1 MSLCY
6 VPSQALYTH
15 STLANTMSRKHIPQG
30 LESCRKDSIHYEM
43 MRTRYHNSYVPDRY
57 PAEVLVPSSAED
69 VAAAM
74 KRASKAGIQ
83 VGVRSGGHQW
93 AASSLIQNGILL
105 DMQNVNHEINYDA
118 SAETIIFGPSCNGFE
133 MSKAMLDVGRFF
145 PHGHTGSVSLGGFLA
160 AGGQGWFFRG
170 WGLTCES
177 WILQIEVVTAN
188 GDILICNKEQNP
200 DLFWAARGS
209 GQGFFAVV
217 TKYWG
222 RTIPARQ
229 LYQSRLV
236 FNASERYEE
245 IMGFLFQANE
255 ETPKEGTDAAL
266 ISFYYEK
273 YAPSDTEEIKDR
285 SQFAIALVVVAYTDS
300 IESARE
306 LLGAYGEARVP
317 DNLKKYLAVADDTQ
331 HTTWAELFKDQEGLV
346 PFDNGER
353 WQCGSILTDP
363 TQPRAEGT
371 STDVKTFV
379 MQIIKAIKPAMV
391 DLPTRQSVG
400 CISFADLEPDEKHQA
415 ASLQQQY
422 YVASMVCWKDPREDA
437 RMHQWLAQVNDS
449 MKHAALG
456 VYVADFNQQF
466 AVKKVLS
473 ETAFARYTQ
482 LRQKW
487 DQQSLFQGFRGLN
500 SCVGDES
507 EVSKGGL

>member
-1 MSLCY
+1 
-6 VPSQALYTH
+6 
-15 STLANTMSRKHIPQG
+15 MSRKPIPQG
-30 LESCRKDSIHYEM
+30 LESCRKDSEHYEM
-43 MRTRYHNSYVPDRY
+43 MRRRFHNSYVPDRY
-57 PAEVLVPSSAED
+57 PAEIVIPSSAGD

-74 KRASKAGIQ
+74 KRASKEGVK

-93 AASSLIQNGILL
+93 AASGLLQDGILL
-105 DMQNVNHEINYDA
+105 DMQNVNHEVIYDA
-118 SAETIIFGPSCNGFE
+118 STETVTFGPSCNGFE

-170 WGLTCES
+170 WGLTCET

-188 GDILICNKEQNP
+188 GDILICNKDENS

-245 IMGFLFQANE
+245 IMDFLFQAND
-255 ETPKEGTDAAL
+255 ETPKEGTDTAL

-273 YAPSDTEEIKDR
+273 YAPSDTEDIKDR
-285 SQFAIALVVVAYTDS
+285 SQFAIALVTIAYTDS

-306 LLGAYGEARVP
+306 LLGAYREARVP
-317 DNLKKYLAVADDTQ
+317 EGLKKYLAAAEGAQ
-331 HTTWAELFKDQEGLV
+331 HTTWAELFKEQEGMV

-363 TQPRAEGT
+363 DGTRAE
-371 STDVKTFV
+371 
-379 MQIIKAIKPAMV
+379 
-391 DLPTRQSVG
+391 
-400 CISFADLEPDEKHQA
+400 
-415 ASLQQQY
+415 
-422 YVASMVCWKDPREDA
+422 
-437 RMHQWLAQVNDS
+437 
-449 MKHAALG
+449 
-456 VYVADFNQQF
+456 
-466 AVKKVLS
+466 
-473 ETAFARYTQ
+473 
-482 LRQKW
+482 
-487 DQQSLFQGFRGLN
+487 
-500 SCVGDES
+500 
-507 EVSKGGL
+507 VS